1 MKHNPFINSN
11 EEEGSLPEKI
21 HLRHALF
28 SKEGDYPDVD
38 REWEKFQKRI
48 EANKPLDDEADVARD
63 AVVAAVRRP
72 VILRWMSAAAVAVI
86 ACVVLGAIYFT
97 SKTDRLESYEL
108 YVAQETVSDRI
119 MVTNNTTGEVHNIS
133 SPTYSATPRPIHVS
147 GNSVTDTLTV
157 EVPAGQELQIV
168 LPDSTRVWLWAN
180 SRLRYPE
187 NFTSST
193 RTVELSGE
201 AFFDVA
207 TDSLC
212 PFVVQTPYFIT
223 RVYGT
228 EFVVR
233 AYNPNSAF
241 ILLVDGSVSVDVP
254 QLDASADLQPGQA
267 ASVQTGDLQLQEVDT
282 YPWLQWR
289 DGLFYFDEE
298 SLFKIL
304 LEIGRWYNITI
315 ISQNEKVL
323 EKQLHFVADRAA
335 DPHSVVEALNSLVD
349 DADIAI
355 DDGQIII
362 R

>member
-11 EEEGSLPEKI
+11 EEEGSFSEKI

-28 SKEGDYPDVD
+28 SKEGEFPDVD

-48 EANKPLDDEADVARD
+48 EANQATHDVAD
-63 AVVAAVRRP
+63 DVTEEAVVSRRP
-72 VILRWMSAAAVAVI
+72 VILRWMSVAAVAAVVV
-86 ACVVLGAIYFT
+86 AVLGIAYF
-97 SKTDRLESYEL
+97 SSRSGGLDAREV
-108 YVAQETVSDRI
+108 YVAQESSLDRI
-119 MVTNNTTGEVHNIS
+119 IVTNNTTGEAHNIV
-133 SPTYSATPRPIHVS
+133 SPTYSATPRPIHVT

-180 SRLRYPE
+180 SKLKYPE

-193 RTVELSGE
+193 RTVELTGE

-212 PFVVQTPYFIT
+212 PFIVQTQYFIT

-233 AYNPNSAF
+233 AYNPSTAF
-241 ILLVDGSVSVDVP
+241 ILLVDGLVSVDVP
-254 QLDASADLQPGQA
+254 ELDASAELQPGQA
-267 ASVQTGDLQLQEVDT
+267 ASVQAGDLQLQAVDT
-282 YPWLQWR
+282 YPWEQWR
-289 DGLFYFDEE
+289 DGFFYFDEE

-323 EKQLHFVADRAA
+323 DKQLHFVADRTA
-335 DPHSVVEALNSLVD
+335 DPQSVVEALNSLVD
-349 DADIAI
+349 DADITI